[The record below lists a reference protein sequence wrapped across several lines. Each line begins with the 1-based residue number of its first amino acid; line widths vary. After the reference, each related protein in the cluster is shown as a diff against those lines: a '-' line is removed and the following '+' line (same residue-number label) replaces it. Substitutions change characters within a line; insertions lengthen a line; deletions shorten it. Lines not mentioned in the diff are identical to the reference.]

1 MELKE
6 QLDALKKS
14 LEAKNAEEV
23 KNAIT
28 AFESKFNEAVAQ
40 ETKAVKEE
48 LTAQLEE
55 VKKHANELDVKLQ
68 AKAKAERN
76 NGDSIKGMITDNF
89 ENIKNV
95 RKGNAV
101 EVKAVG
107 DMTLGNNLTG
117 DQPRDYNFDVVMKP
131 GQKVN
136 VSDLVGSVAI
146 SGGTYTFVRETA
158 SEGSIG
164 AVSSEGAT
172 KNQIDYDLSM
182 IDVNTDFIAGYSRY
196 SKKMRNNLPF
206 LESFL
211 PSALRRD
218 YAKAENAEYNSVL
231 EAEATAST
239 LVGADYATKAEQ
251 LVKEIALLQ
260 GTDYE
265 VNGVVISPEAWY
277 DIQVSEKSSGAG
289 YGLPGIVT
297 LDGGVMRI
305 NGIPVFQATWL
316 SDSDKYF
323 VGDWSRIKQV
333 ITEGLGLEFS
343 EQDGDN
349 FKQNMI
355 TARIEKQCAL
365 AVEQP
370 DAIVF
375 GDFAATV

>member
-6 QLDALKKS
+6 QLDALKVS

-28 AFESKFNEAVAQ
+28 AFESKFNEAVAN

-164 AVSSEGAT
+164 AVSSGC
-172 KNQIDYDLSM
+172 Y
-182 IDVNTDFIAGYSRY
+182 
-196 SKKMRNNLPF
+196 
-206 LESFL
+206 
-211 PSALRRD
+211 
-218 YAKAENAEYNSVL
+218 
-231 EAEATAST
+231 
-239 LVGADYATKAEQ
+239 
-251 LVKEIALLQ
+251 
-260 GTDYE
+260 
-265 VNGVVISPEAWY
+265 
-277 DIQVSEKSSGAG
+277 
-289 YGLPGIVT
+289 
-297 LDGGVMRI
+297 
-305 NGIPVFQATWL
+305 
-316 SDSDKYF
+316 
-323 VGDWSRIKQV
+323 
-333 ITEGLGLEFS
+333 
-343 EQDGDN
+343 
-349 FKQNMI
+349 
-355 TARIEKQCAL
+355 
-365 AVEQP
+365 
-370 DAIVF
+370 
-375 GDFAATV
+375 

>member
-6 QLDALKKS
+6 QLEALKSS
-14 LEAKNAEEV
+14 LESKTAEEV
-23 KNAIT
+23 KNAVSAI
-28 AFESKFNEAVAQ
+28 ESKFNEAVEN
-40 ETKAVKEE
+40 ETKAVREE

-68 AKAKAERN
+68 AKAKVEKAQ
-76 NGDSIKGMITDNF
+76 GDAIKMAITENF
-89 ENIKNV
+89 EEIKNV
-95 RKGNAV
+95 KRGNAV

-107 DMTLGNNLTG
+107 DMTLGTNLTG
-117 DQPRDYNFDVVMKP
+117 DQPRDYNFDVVKVP
-131 GQKVN
+131 SPKVN

-146 SGGTYTFVRETA
+146 SGGTYTFVRESG

-164 AVSSEGAT
+164 APASEGAT
-172 KNQIDYDLSM
+172 KNQIDYDFAM

-196 SKKMRNNLPF
+196 SRKMRNNLPF

-211 PSALRRD
+211 PQALRRD
-218 YAKAENAEYNSVL
+218 YIKAENSSYNAVL
-231 EAEATAST
+231 ASDATAST
-239 LVGADYATKAEQ
+239 LVAANFDTDAEMLIKEVSKLQGADY
-251 LVKEIALLQ
+251 
-260 GTDYE
+260 D
-265 VNGVVISPEAWY
+265 VNGIVVSPEKWY
-277 DIQVSEKSSGAG
+277 DIQVSEKSTGAG

-297 LDGGVMRI
+297 MDGGMLRI
-305 NGIPVFQATWL
+305 NGIPVYQATWL
-316 SDSDKYF
+316 ADSNKYY

-333 ITEGLGLEFS
+333 VTEGLGLEFS

-370 DAIVF
+370 AAIVYGAF
-375 GDFAATV
+375 DAV